1 MSCLT
6 AGRCICACRRC
17 ENGHCEAIQ
26 AATDAV
32 LFLWGNFPE
41 KDGAHAKILG
51 TVTAKAAAPFIVA
64 AERDHWETAAKR
76 VLGHNAHTALL
87 KAVADL
93 LDGAP

>member
-1 MSCLT
+1 MN
-6 AGRCICACRRC
+6 IPD
-17 ENGHCEAIQ
+17 EAIQ

-41 KDGAHAKILG
+41 QDGAHAKILG

-64 AERDHWETAAKR
+64 AERDRIRQLAVEVGAVYASTMPDGETDEN
-76 VLGHNAHTALL
+76 VPFDT
-87 KAVADL
+87 L